1 MTMMKL
7 VMEAVMLLAVVC
19 GIFFISKISSSENMG
34 ERIVENEVV
43 DDSEIKEND
52 NA

>member
-19 GIFFISKISSSENMG
+19 GIFFVSKISSSENMG
-34 ERIVENEVV
+34 ERIVENDIA
-43 DDSEIKEND
+43 DDGDVKEND